1 MEATRNS
8 EYHDYSKLDIYEKKK
23 LFVSWLEESGF
34 VKRNENGDRV
44 FAAKWNRKEDRVL
57 AIRKMVEI
65 LGIEPHELTS
75 EHFEQM
81 GLVRLLVKYVN
92 RAYFPVFA
100 ALTEAYPELGIK
112 PWEVKIEGDGVWP
125 NSTTARSGVKVLLE
139 SKGNVISDDSFNE
152 NEHKFILSQY
162 RNLFEAVIFSKY
174 TSISPYSMHSLAQ
187 KYMDESFITN
197 DEKRHAAIKFI
208 VGLKGSFREVSYS
221 DFKDYGIEKVVDF
234 YSKGL
239 TEYGELAKEEIENM
253 SLALALKDTL
263 TYFDVRQMKN
273 PSKIL
278 LREAKRHRDTF

>member
-139 SKGNVISDDSFNE
+139 SKGNVISDDSF
-152 NEHKFILSQY
+152 
-162 RNLFEAVIFSKY
+162 
-174 TSISPYSMHSLAQ
+174 
-187 KYMDESFITN
+187 
-197 DEKRHAAIKFI
+197 
-208 VGLKGSFREVSYS
+208 
-221 DFKDYGIEKVVDF
+221 
-234 YSKGL
+234 
-239 TEYGELAKEEIENM
+239 
-253 SLALALKDTL
+253 
-263 TYFDVRQMKN
+263 
-273 PSKIL
+273 
-278 LREAKRHRDTF
+278 